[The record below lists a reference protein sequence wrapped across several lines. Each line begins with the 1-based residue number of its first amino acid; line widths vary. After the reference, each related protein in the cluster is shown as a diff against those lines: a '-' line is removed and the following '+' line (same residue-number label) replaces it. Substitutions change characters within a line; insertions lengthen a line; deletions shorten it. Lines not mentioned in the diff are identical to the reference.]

1 MFEHP
6 KQPGRARLGFSQIG
20 SIAVH
25 VVVLALLCLRPA
37 PIFVKPAIIAH
48 GERGTS
54 PLIYLAAPGE
64 QEVLVAKQSKPRP
77 AQIHLP
83 VPVKKEFNAKVNS
96 EKDAAP
102 QNAETVSS
110 TTSGSPESSDLNGVT
125 MEPGVK
131 PAIEVTLVDPPVRRS
146 DIPPGVEGDVVV
158 EITIDEQGNVI
169 GAKLLKGLGPGI
181 DEKIIAT
188 VLNNW
193 HYRPATKYGVPIP
206 SKYDAHWHF
215 RG

>member
-6 KQPGRARLGFSQIG
+6 KQPGSARLGFAQIG
-20 SIAVH
+20 SSAVH

-37 PIFVKPAIIAH
+37 PIFVKPAMIAPGEH
-48 GERGTS
+48 GSS

-96 EKDAAP
+96 EKNTAP

-110 TTSGSPESSDLNGVT
+110 TTSGSPESSDLNGFS
-125 MEPGVK
+125 MEPGMK
-131 PAIEVTLVDPPVRRS
+131 PAIEISLVDPPVTKA
-146 DIPPGVEGDVVV
+146 DIPRGVEGDVEL
-158 EITIDEQGNVI
+158 EITIDQNGNVI
-169 GAKLLKGLGPGI
+169 GAKILKGLGFGI
-181 DEKIIAT
+181 DQKVLAT

-206 SKYDAHWHF
+206 SKYKAYWHF